1 MSKGLH
7 GLIGQMDSFLRV
19 KWDFKHQVRAGSIG
33 KAAETQS
40 NMVRLA
46 PCRRFLW

>member
-7 GLIGQMDSFLRV
+7 GLIDQMDPLLRV
-19 KWDFKHQVRAGSIG
+19 KRDFKHQVRAGSIR

-40 NMVRLA
+40 NIVRLA
-46 PCRRFLW
+46 PCRSFLW